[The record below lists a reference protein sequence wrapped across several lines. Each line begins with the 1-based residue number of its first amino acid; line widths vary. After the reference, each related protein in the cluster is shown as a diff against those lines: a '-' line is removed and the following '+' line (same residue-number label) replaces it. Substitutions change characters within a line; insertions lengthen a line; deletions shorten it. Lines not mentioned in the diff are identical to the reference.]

1 MGRNDGR
8 KISRRWF
15 LRCAAALGIAA
26 AARQMGRLLGA
37 PLDARAS
44 FLGQEPEEGDGEEV
58 YLPLVARDAG
68 PGTAAR
74 GPSKL
79 GFHTLNPGGAPSF
92 VEAAR
97 DAGAHVA
104 LVKALGNFGYLRR
117 VKEISP
123 ETTTVARCAPGDETP
138 QAVDIGGDP
147 AERAA
152 RLMAQH
158 MPRWEYEA
166 DVVDYWEILN
176 ENKPPTVAGH
186 VWLAQFFIEA
196 MDIAEANGHKLAI
209 FSYSTGVPQ
218 WHEWEAIV
226 ETGVFA
232 RAKAGGHALA
242 LHEYDW
248 PVINQRWNEPTE
260 DLPPYGDRGV
270 LAGRYRYLYR
280 DFLIPRDEVVPLVI
294 TEGGL
299 DPVVGGPDMDQPWQA
314 RYVDN
319 MAWYDT
325 LMREDDY
332 VVGSAM
338 FTLGSIG
345 GWQRY
350 DYEELLWPGN
360 EYGSNFLDY
369 IVSLKDA

>member
-1 MGRNDGR
+1 MNG
-8 KISRRWF
+8 
-15 LRCAAALGIAA
+15 
-26 AARQMGRLLGA
+26 
-37 PLDARAS
+37 PLDVGAS
-44 FLGQEPEEGDGEEV
+44 FTGQEPDPTQEEHHV
-58 YLPLVARDAG
+58 YLPLVARNVG
-68 PGTAAR
+68 AAAH

-79 GFHTLNPGGAPSF
+79 GLHTQNPDGAPSF
-92 VEAAR
+92 VEAVHE
-97 DAGAHVA
+97 AGAYVA
-104 LVKALGNFGYLRR
+104 LVKALGDFGYLRR
-117 VKEISP
+117 VKAISP
-123 ETTTVARCAPGDETP
+123 ETTTVGRCAPTSETP
-138 QAVDIGGDP
+138 EAIPIGGDP
-147 AERAA
+147 AETAA
-152 RLMAQH
+152 DLMARH
-158 MPRWEYEA
+158 IPRWAYEA

-176 ENKPPTVAGH
+176 ENTPPTVAGH

-218 WHEWEAIV
+218 WHTWEAIV

-248 PVINQRWNEPTE
+248 PVIDQRWNEPTE

-280 DFLIPRDEVVPLVI
+280 DFLIPRDEVVPLLI

-299 DPVVGGPDMDQPWQA
+299 DPVVGGPDMAQPWQA

-338 FTLGSIG
+338 FTLGPTNT
-345 GWQRY
+345 WRRY

-360 EYGSNFLDY
+360 DYGSNFLDY